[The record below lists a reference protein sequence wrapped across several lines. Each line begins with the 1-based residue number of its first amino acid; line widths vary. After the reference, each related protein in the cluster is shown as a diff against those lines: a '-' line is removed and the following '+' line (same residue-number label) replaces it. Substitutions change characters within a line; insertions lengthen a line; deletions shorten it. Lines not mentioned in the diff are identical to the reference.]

1 MTGLESFFRPRLW
14 LAGLLLAVLVSGCGG
29 SAGEDGG
36 SAQLTAAGIGTG
48 VGGAGQGP
56 APVNLRTASNFV
68 ILTKTEITNIPTSAV
83 TGNVGLTSA
92 SGTSIHLTCPQVT
105 GVIYTVDAAGPPC
118 RVRDAARLTRALNDA
133 LAAWSDGVGRTPD
146 YTGLGGGNI
155 GGRNLGPAVY
165 KWRGSVHIPTN
176 LKLTGG
182 PNDVWIFL
190 IEQDLIVG
198 SGVQIILDGALPQN
212 VYWLTV
218 IDTVDLGNNSQF
230 KGVILAETEI
240 VMRTGASIDGRL
252 LATNSVNLDQNTV
265 TQPGP

>member
-1 MTGLESFFRPRLW
+1 MNKFESLFKPQVW
-14 LAGLLLAVLVSGCGG
+14 LAALLLAAFVSGCGG
-29 SAGEDGG
+29 GTGADGG

-56 APVNLRTASNFV
+56 APIDLRTAGNFV

-83 TGNVGLTSA
+83 TGNVGLSSA
-92 SGTSIHLTCPQVT
+92 SGTFIDLTCPQVT
-105 GVIYTVDAAGPPC
+105 GVIYTIDAAAPPC
-118 RVRDAARLTRALNDA
+118 RVKDVARMDRALIDA
-133 LAAWSDGVGRTPD
+133 IAAWSDGVGRTPD

-165 KWRGSVHIPTN
+165 KWSGSVHIRTN

-190 IEQDLIVG
+190 IEQDLIVS
-198 SGVQIILDGALPQN
+198 SGVRIILDGALPQN

-218 IDTVDLGNNSQF
+218 IDTVDLGANSQF
-230 KGVILAETEI
+230 KGVILAETELF
-240 VMRTGASIDGRL
+240 MGTGASIDGRL
-252 LATNSVNLDQNTV
+252 LATNSINLDQNTV